1 MLLGEEGLTSLPAF
15 YTRHGGR
22 SRLPALL
29 SRENRLKMT
38 ELSVCGAGGRCGGV
52 RCVLCVLEVQGGIS
66 MGYRPPKGVR
76 PPQLEGKRTGRPKGS
91 RKGWSELLLAASDLS
106 DDVRWA
112 YQSRFIAP
120 EKMPKPPT
128 PFALVLSRLSRS
140 FPEEYGLWY
149 ERGCGV
155 LNRDDQ

>member
-1 MLLGEEGLTSLPAF
+1 
-15 YTRHGGR
+15 
-22 SRLPALL
+22 
-29 SRENRLKMT
+29 
-38 ELSVCGAGGRCGGV
+38 
-52 RCVLCVLEVQGGIS
+52 

-128 PFALVLSRLSRS
+128 PFALVLSRLPPSVYRGRTRSAFGTSIVRSRQATTLFS
-140 FPEEYGLWY
+140 PRLHPSHRTTDTRTVMG
-149 ERGCGV
+149 
-155 LNRDDQ
+155 